1 MSERLKEKELKR
13 KRKEKEDYRK
23 LIISQLL
30 ENLEEDDDT
39 SSTIEIRK
47 EFISGF
53 DIKVLEELLAEQ
65 EQEDEQPTT
74 KTSSSSSSSSSPSS
88 SSRRGI
94 PMANNDASSN
104 SSSSSADPPIDENPG
119 DFTPEEREL
128 YEQERW
134 QILTLI
140 GARDFTLASLLT
152 RLDTKRVDLIKEFER
167 ISGSKYVKVPIVR
180 SITSSTLQVTEGA
193 AAASG
198 INEQATKKAVDDKIV
213 DSGIDNFG
221 KSAGIDNDD
230 NNIEAEF
237 EEGKNKKPRK
247 GVLGAPAA
255 AAEALPLST
264 SSSAGQKPVPLSEIK
279 TNKRARSS
287 SAPTSD
293 DDDDDEEHSKSQD
306 LDEVVVVHPTPA
318 HAGNR
323 QGVKH
328 QKSSSA
334 AAGAA
339 SARKVGKGK
348 ESASAAPGD
357 TPKITKDL
365 KCLGIKRVQETL
377 ALCDRIAKEHTL
389 ESAFEARGGTGKT
402 TDYKSCELCLDNK
415 IGNGRATSVC
425 LGCSIVTHPQEL
437 FYVCWDHALQH
448 GMDIFKARYCQQCFR
463 EAQEDGNV

>member
-339 SARKVGKGK
+339 SGKKVTKGKG
-348 ESASAAPGD
+348 STSAAAGD
-357 TPKITKDL
+357 NPRIPA
-365 KCLGIKRVQETL
+365 CLEVSRVHETL
-377 ALCDRIAKEHTL
+377 GLCDQISKEHKIV
-389 ESAFEARGGTGKT
+389 SAHEARGFTGKT
-402 TDYKSCELCLDNK
+402 TDYKACEMCIDK
-415 IGNGRATSVC
+415 RIGNGRATSVC
-425 LGCSIVTHPQEL
+425 LGCSVLTHPQVL

-448 GMDIFKARYCQQCFR
+448 GMEVFKARYCQQCFR